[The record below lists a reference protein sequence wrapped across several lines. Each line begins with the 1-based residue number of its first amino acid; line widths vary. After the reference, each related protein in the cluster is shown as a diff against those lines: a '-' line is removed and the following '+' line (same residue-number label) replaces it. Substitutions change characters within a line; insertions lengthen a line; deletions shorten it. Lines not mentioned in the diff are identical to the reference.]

1 MKLEVFSNASSDE
14 PTAKKNKEARNKKD
28 SSSDSDCVIA
38 KGSGAK
44 KSKDRQDDLA
54 D

>member
-28 SSSDSDCVIA
+28 SSSDSVIA
-38 KGSGAK
+38 IGSGAK
-44 KSKDRQDDLA
+44 KSKDKQDDLA